1 MQKTDSIHT
10 ETLTLRLVVL
20 VNEHA
25 PLRKDTALKSTRGL
39 INNSGSLV
47 TAAVIVDDSCFL
59 LCESA

>member
-10 ETLTLRLVVL
+10 ETLTLRL
-20 VNEHA
+20 NEHA